1 MPELQRQ
8 RRQVAVK
15 VRIKDIVYGRYVKEE
30 GWTPNFV
37 ETEEGLKVSR
47 ANIMGAVV
55 FRSDEE
61 NFNYKNLIVDDG
73 SGKISVRSFEK
84 NDSLNNFDIGDIIL
98 VIGRPREFNDEK
110 YLIPEIV
117 KKIQDVKWIQVRN
130 LELDKLNKNIKKSDL
145 KNSEHIEVETI
156 KNDINENSQ
165 NKVVREEIREDAP
178 DPNVIYDL
186 IKKLD
191 TGGGVL
197 IDDIIKKS
205 DSENV
210 EKKINDLLENGDIFE
225 VKPGIVKVLE

>member
-1 MPELQRQ
+1 
-8 RRQVAVK
+8 
-15 VRIKDIVYGRYVKEE
+15 
-30 GWTPNFV
+30 
-37 ETEEGLKVSR
+37 VSR

>member
-117 KKIQDVKWIQVRN
+117 KK
-130 LELDKLNKNIKKSDL
+130 
-145 KNSEHIEVETI
+145 
-156 KNDINENSQ
+156 
-165 NKVVREEIREDAP
+165 
-178 DPNVIYDL
+178 
-186 IKKLD
+186 
-191 TGGGVL
+191 
-197 IDDIIKKS
+197 
-205 DSENV
+205 
-210 EKKINDLLENGDIFE
+210 
-225 VKPGIVKVLE
+225 